1 MNIIEIFRVA
11 VASIWANKMRSFLTM
26 LGIIIGIASVITIMA
41 LGQGSQEKIGS
52 EFQSF
57 GVNRIYIT
65 VNWQNED
72 TDIMRDGFTDEEIKT
87 IGKVFSS
94 DITAASPVEY
104 MQGKVKTAG
113 SIENVS
119 LQGVYDNYDQI
130 EILNLTKGRFLRDSD
145 LKSQRSVAIIDK
157 KLAQAAFKGENALGK
172 RLYVEMGGR
181 RAGFTVI
188 GIYERP
194 ESIFEQLNQSLGG
207 TPSTYL
213 YCPITTLR
221 AMLNST
227 GKYSAF
233 EAIVKRTEDVDAVT
247 DRIVSYVEKSKLRG
261 EKPDEDIY
269 IGMSAK
275 EQMQQLDSVL
285 GVVSAVIGA
294 IAAISLLVGGIG
306 IMNIMLVSVTERT
319 REIGIRK
326 AIGAT
331 KRSILL
337 QFLVESMIISGIG
350 GLAGTLLG
358 VGAAAIAG
366 NIMGISGLVNM
377 MTVVIAVSFSC
388 GVGIFF
394 GIYPA
399 NKAAKMDPIEALRYE

>member
-57 GVNRIYIT
+57 GVNRIYIA

-72 TDIMRDGFTDEEIKT
+72 ADFMRDGFTDEDIKT
-87 IGKVFSS
+87 IEKVFSN
-94 DITAASPVEY
+94 DIEAASPVEY
-104 MQGKVKTAG
+104 MQGKVKTPG
-113 SIENVS
+113 SVENVS

-247 DRIVSYVEKSKLRG
+247 DRIVAYVEKSKLRG
-261 EKPDEDIY
+261 EKPDEEMY

>member
-65 VNWQNED
+65 VNWRNED
-72 TDIMRDGFTDEEIKT
+72 TDVMRDGFTDEEIKT
-87 IGKVFSS
+87 IGKIFSS
-94 DITAASPVEY
+94 DITAVSPVEY
-104 MQGKVKTAG
+104 MQGKVKTTG

-119 LQGVYDNYDQI
+119 LQGVYENYDQI
-130 EILNLTKGRFLRDSD
+130 EVLNLTKGRFLRDSD
-145 LKSQRSVAIIDK
+145 LKSQRSVAVIDR

-247 DRIVSYVEKSKLRG
+247 DRIVAYVEKSKLRG
-261 EKPDEDIY
+261 EKPQEDVY

>member
-1 MNIIEIFRVA
+1 MNIVEIFRVA

-65 VNWQNED
+65 INWQDENVNAEQH
-72 TDIMRDGFTDEEIKT
+72 GFSDNDIKT
-87 IGKVFSS
+87 IGKLFSN
-94 DITAASPVEY
+94 DIAAASPVEY
-104 MQGKVKTAG
+104 MQGKVKTTGA
-113 SIENVS
+113 IENVS
-119 LQGVYDNYDQI
+119 LQGVYDNFDQI
-130 EILNLTKGRFLRDSD
+130 EALNLTKGRFLKASD
-145 LKSQRSVAIIDK
+145 LQSQRSVAIIDK
-157 KLAQAAFKGENALGK
+157 KLAQAAFKNESALGK
-172 RLYVEMGGR
+172 RLYVDIGGR

-188 GIYERP
+188 GIYEKP
-194 ESIFEQLNQSLGG
+194 ESIFDQLNQSFGG
-207 TPSTYL
+207 APSTTL
-213 YCPITTLR
+213 YCPVNTLR
-221 AMLNST
+221 GMLNST
-227 GKYSAF
+227 GNYSSF
-233 EAIVKRTEDVDAVT
+233 EAIVRRTEDVDAVK
-247 DRIVSYVEKSKLRG
+247 DRIVAYVEKSKLRG
-261 EKPDEDIY
+261 KNPEEEMY

-294 IAAISLLVGGIG
+294 IAAISLIVGGIG

-366 NIMGISGLVNM
+366 SIMGISGLVNM

>member
-1 MNIIEIFRVA
+1 
-11 VASIWANKMRSFLTM
+11 
-26 LGIIIGIASVITIMA
+26 
-41 LGQGSQEKIGS
+41 
-52 EFQSF
+52 
-57 GVNRIYIT
+57 
-65 VNWQNED
+65 
-72 TDIMRDGFTDEEIKT
+72 
-87 IGKVFSS
+87 
-94 DITAASPVEY
+94 
-104 MQGKVKTAG
+104 
-113 SIENVS
+113 
-119 LQGVYDNYDQI
+119 
-130 EILNLTKGRFLRDSD
+130 
-145 LKSQRSVAIIDK
+145 
-157 KLAQAAFKGENALGK
+157 
-172 RLYVEMGGR
+172 
-181 RAGFTVI
+181 
-188 GIYERP
+188 
-194 ESIFEQLNQSLGG
+194 
-207 TPSTYL
+207 
-213 YCPITTLR
+213 
-221 AMLNST
+221 
-227 GKYSAF
+227 
-233 EAIVKRTEDVDAVT
+233 
-247 DRIVSYVEKSKLRG
+247 
-261 EKPDEDIY
+261 
-269 IGMSAK
+269 
-275 EQMQQLDSVL
+275 MQQLDSVL